1 MAFLARASDSES
13 SHAQTIPRTAPGSP
27 GPQLQRKFSGR
38 DLQKKVSGE
47 LAFCNNAG
55 EISRQLARISSIDL
69 AADNPSANAAAHARA
84 HGGAEIKA
92 QVERAMNA
100 MKGLK
105 GQFAKDRE
113 RRKRPRPQGYTL
125 MRDYRTKSGGFAT
138 QWNEHFGVVVH
149 APVAWPSATKSSPED
164 PYLDDCGACHH
175 THSMLS
181 DTARQRIFGFR
192 SPCVRACCG
201 SVHVPITCACD
212 LAVGV
217 VCYGATAFWCCAAP
231 PGTSHKYWRLSTAE
245 EREEW
250 DAERLQR
257 VVRKRQH
264 NKGDEGVVGD
274 KVLAQPSPVIG

>member
-1 MAFLARASDSES
+1 MSPPTANLPTA
-13 SHAQTIPRTAPGSP
+13 APGK
-27 GPQLQRKFSGR
+27 LSGR

-274 KVLAQPSPVIG
+274 KVLAQPSPVVG